1 MFGIDNCP
9 QGNPSLSPGSAA
21 SLLGR
26 GELELALGLSLPVLQ
41 ESTEL
46 AGREQ
51 PSTLCPYKAWWGWGL
66 ILAPEAPAGQ
76 GAR

>member
-9 QGNPSLSPGSAA
+9 QGNPSLSPGSAT

-26 GELELALGLSLPVLQ
+26 GELELTLGLSLPVLQ

-46 AGREQ
+46 AGEGTALHPVPIQ
-51 PSTLCPYKAWWGWGL
+51 GL
-66 ILAPEAPAGQ
+66 VGLGTNF
-76 GAR
+76 GS